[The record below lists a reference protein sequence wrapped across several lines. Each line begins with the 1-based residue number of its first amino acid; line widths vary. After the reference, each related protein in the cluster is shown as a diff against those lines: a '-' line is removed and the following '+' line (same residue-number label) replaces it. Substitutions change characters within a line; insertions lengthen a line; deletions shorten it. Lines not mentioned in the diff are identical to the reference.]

1 MNCGQHMSQVAILVV
16 DDSPE
21 NIDILAS
28 ILRGA
33 YQVKAA
39 ISGERALKVVAAAP
53 PDLIL
58 LDIMMPDM
66 DGFEVMERLKSDPQA
81 ASIPVIFVTGKTDD
95 ADREKGLALGAAGFI
110 TKPVAPDIVLA
121 TVKEHLPD
129 GS

>member
-1 MNCGQHMSQVAILVV
+1 MSQVAILVV

-28 ILRGA
+28 ILRGS

-110 TKPVAPDIVLA
+110 TKPVDPDIVLA